1 MKEQLI
7 SGTKEWAFGLIDK
20 IAPNNVLFSLMSST
34 IKRGVGNMIEKYVNY
49 DIIKPFLVN
58 TNGEVDIVA
67 TLEEILQSLRVMPL
81 KQYSFSGGWKVEIGE
96 GAISLHIPQ
105 NELLGVI
112 TDNLKTL
119 RITEK
124 DIMELGEIINK
135 QR

>member
-1 MKEQLI
+1 MKEQI
-7 SGTKEWAFGLIDK
+7 INGAKEWAFGLVDK
-20 IAPNNVLFSLMSST
+20 IAPNNVLFALMSST
-34 IKRGVGNMIEKYVNY
+34 IKRGVGNMIEKYANY
-49 DIIKPFLVN
+49 DIIEPFLIN
-58 TNGEVDIVA
+58 SNGEIDVPA
-67 TLEEILQSLRVMPL
+67 TLEEILQSLRIMPI
-81 KQYSFSGGWKVEIGE
+81 KQFSFSGGWSVEIGE

-105 NELLGVI
+105 NELLGVM